1 MNIKN
6 LYNLYR
12 KINMKHLN
20 NTTYYMIKDPIPQ
33 DNYIRCHTCGF
44 KITCELC
51 KKIAM
56 KRNQKD

>member
-1 MNIKN
+1 
-6 LYNLYR
+6 
-12 KINMKHLN
+12 
-20 NTTYYMIKDPIPQ
+20 MIKDPIPQ